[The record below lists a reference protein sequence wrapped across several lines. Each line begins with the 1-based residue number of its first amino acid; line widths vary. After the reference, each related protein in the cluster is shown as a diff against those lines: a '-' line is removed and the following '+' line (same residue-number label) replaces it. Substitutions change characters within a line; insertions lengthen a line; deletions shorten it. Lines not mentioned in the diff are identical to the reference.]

1 MTVTDQL
8 RWWRHLSSRFLLTL
22 RASST
27 HQLRPPLNLVNLLSL
42 IKTVPRIK
50 LALTF
55 VWHCAA
61 HPNNCRINVLYYLNP
76 KSRSEQICVHGLKI
90 ISYGLFHWQ
99 LNVYWSVDQ
108 LIQFIQR
115 TAGLASS
122 CCDPK
127 TPEGEDWENQR
138 AFRLNEV
145 LQLLQGSEA
154 P

>member
-1 MTVTDQL
+1 MLKRYWLPSYMLNSHFILSFLGFCLKCDST
-8 RWWRHLSSRFLLTL
+8 RWIKMMRWRHLSSHLLLTL

-42 IKTVPRIK
+42 IKTVPCMK

-61 HPNNCRINVLYYLNP
+61 HPNNRRINVLYYLDP

-90 ISYGLFHWQ
+90 ISYGLFLWQ
-99 LNVYWSVDQ
+99 LNVYWSADQ

-115 TAGLASS
+115 TAG
-122 CCDPK
+122 
-127 TPEGEDWENQR
+127 Q
-138 AFRLNEV
+138 
-145 LQLLQGSEA
+145 
-154 P
+154 